1 MKAPNSLELN
11 FELLKKIVMKQDV
24 FCNIYIPHVFKEVNC
39 KFI

>member
-1 MKAPNSLELN
+1 MKAPKLTGVE
-11 FELLKKIVMKQDV
+11 FWTFKEIVKKQDV